1 MHTHQIMKLANTA
14 EKTDAQESPSVFLC
28 EAGSHIIFQM
38 NFFLLHSTTLT
49 ELGNHRCLTPKK
61 ISTKTCYKFV
71 PSVSPQK
78 QFLQLLF
85 FTYIVY

>member
-1 MHTHQIMKLANTA
+1 MKLANVA
-14 EKTDAQESPSVFLC
+14 EKTVAQESPSVFLC
-28 EAGSHIIFQM
+28 AAGFHIIFHM
-38 NFFLLHSTTLT
+38 KFFLLHSTILT
-49 ELGNHRCLTPKK
+49 GLGNHRCLTPNQ

-78 QFLQLLF
+78 QILQLLF